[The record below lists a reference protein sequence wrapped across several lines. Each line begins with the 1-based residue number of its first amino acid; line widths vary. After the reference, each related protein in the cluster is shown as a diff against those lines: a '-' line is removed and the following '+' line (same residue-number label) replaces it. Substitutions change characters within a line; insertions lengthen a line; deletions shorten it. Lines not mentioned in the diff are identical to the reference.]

1 MILIKRLASS
11 SLLLFGIVLVFV
23 GMSAAL
29 GFTSGG
35 MLASLAAIGA
45 LLYAG
50 GVWFAPPAAF
60 VPSGSDAVF
69 VFDRSLRLAAG
80 GAPGVSVL
88 SQFPE
93 AIQPEIGA
101 RCRAALRGES
111 THFLCELAGK
121 HLPFDVAP
129 VHNSSGVVMYGVLVC
144 GSGAPIAAIA
154 PAQVTTTA

>member
-1 MILIKRLASS
+1 MILVKRLASS

-23 GMSAAL
+23 GMSTAL

-35 MLASLAAIGA
+35 MLASIAAIGA

-50 GVWFAPPAAF
+50 GVWFAPPAVVA
-60 VPSGSDAVF
+60 SGSESVF

-80 GAPGVSVL
+80 GAPGISVL

-111 THFLCELAGK
+111 THFLCEHAGK
-121 HLPFDVAP
+121 HLAFDVAP
-129 VHNSSGVVMYGVLVC
+129 VHHSSGVVMYGVLVC
-144 GSGAPIAAIA
+144 GSGAPVAALA
-154 PAQVTTTA
+154 SAQVATTA